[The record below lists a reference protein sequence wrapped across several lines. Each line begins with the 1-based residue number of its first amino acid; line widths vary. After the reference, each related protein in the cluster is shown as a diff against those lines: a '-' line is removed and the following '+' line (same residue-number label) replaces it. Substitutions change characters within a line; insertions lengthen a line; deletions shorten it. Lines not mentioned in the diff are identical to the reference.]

1 MLKSVGLTEGS
12 IMKITNK
19 KLLPVARKLRKN
31 MTPQEKQLWY
41 QFLSKHQ
48 LRWYKQRIIGNFI
61 ADFYCPQIKL
71 VIELDGSQHY
81 SDEGLSYDENR
92 TKIINEYG
100 IEVIRISNTEID
112 SNFINVCNYINEEIK
127 KRMKA

>member
-1 MLKSVGLTEGS
+1 
-12 IMKITNK
+12 MKITNK

-48 LRWYKQRIIGNFI
+48 LRWYRQRIIGNFI

-92 TKIINEYG
+92 TKIINEHG

-112 SNFINVCNYINEEIK
+112 SNFINVCSYINEEIK
-127 KRMKA
+127 KRIKA

>member
-1 MLKSVGLTEGS
+1 
-12 IMKITNK
+12 MKPFNK
-19 KLLPVARKLRKN
+19 KTLKNAKELRRN
-31 MTPQEKQLWY
+31 MTPQEKRLWY
-41 QFLSKHQ
+41 QFLSKHPIH
-48 LRWYKQRIIGNFI
+48 WYRQRPIDKYI

-92 TKIINEYG
+92 TKIINEHG

-112 SNFINVCNYINEEIK
+112 SNFINVCSYINEEIK